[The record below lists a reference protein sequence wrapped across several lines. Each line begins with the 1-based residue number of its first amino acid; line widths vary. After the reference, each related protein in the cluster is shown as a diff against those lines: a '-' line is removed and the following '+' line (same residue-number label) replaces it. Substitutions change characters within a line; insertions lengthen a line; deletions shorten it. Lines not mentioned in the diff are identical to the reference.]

1 MKVVNPD
8 SLTTPRGYNNG
19 MLSDA
24 GKILFVA
31 GQIGWNKNEELA
43 KGLVAQFDRA
53 LQNVLEV
60 VREAGGKPE
69 DIGRITIYVADK
81 HDYISRR
88 QDLGS
93 VYRNHMGNHYPA
105 MSLLIV
111 KDLLEDEALIEIE
124 ATAVL
129 R

>member
-8 SLTTPRGYNNG
+8 SLPTPLGYNDG
-19 MLSDA
+19 ILSDG

-31 GQIGWNKNEELA
+31 GQIGWDKNEQFA

-53 LQNVLEV
+53 LQNVLDV

-69 DIGRITIYVADK
+69 DIGRMTIYVADK
-81 HDYISRR
+81 HDYISLRR
-88 QDLGS
+88 DLGT
-93 VYRNHMGNHYPA
+93 VYRNHMGSHYPA

-111 KDLLEDEALIEIE
+111 KDLLEEEALIEIE

-129 R
+129 P